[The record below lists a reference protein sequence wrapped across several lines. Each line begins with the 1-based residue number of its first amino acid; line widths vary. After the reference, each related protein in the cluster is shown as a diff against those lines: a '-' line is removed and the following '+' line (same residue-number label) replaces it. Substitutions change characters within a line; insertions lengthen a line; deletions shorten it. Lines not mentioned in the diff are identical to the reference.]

1 MRFIFFKSLCLCLS
15 PLIVSHQAA
24 RRSTPSRPIWKLTSG
39 LTRVRHSS
47 NQCSFLKMGHLE
59 KKKNDAVAQL
69 VFLCL
74 RWHHVARQSVVF
86 PACVCKCIPPHFY
99 LLPNIR
105 FRQNRWKWHT
115 SASGWLSGCVVN
127 VEPGVPPLSLSPLG
141 SQFLSRNWCL
151 NRHNALF
158 LGPVWLVILYKYP
171 SAQM

>member
-1 MRFIFFKSLCLCLS
+1 MRFIFYSLSLCLS
-15 PLIVSHQAA
+15 PLIVSRQAA

-39 LTRVRHSS
+39 LTRVRHS
-47 NQCSFLKMGHLE
+47 LE
-59 KKKNDAVAQL
+59 SMQLFKNGTLGKKKNDAVAQL

-74 RWHHVARQSVVF
+74 RWHRVARQSVVF

-115 SASGWLSGCVVN
+115 SASGWLSGCVVS
-127 VEPGVPPLSLSPLG
+127 VEPRVPSLSFSPLG

-151 NRHNALF
+151 NRLNAAF
-158 LGPVWLVILYKYP
+158 LGPVWLVILYKYL